1 VAERANGA
9 AKVSNHWVQTRD
21 ALSALLDPAERDAVL
36 GDFAELAL
44 TDSQV
49 LKSLVGLVVRRQLS
63 PWKEW
68 SPWFALIAI
77 IIPLCPLLARLSAEL
92 NHGIWPS
99 LWMKL
104 HHGISY
110 QTGISPST
118 LICGLCFQGLALMT
132 WSWTS
137 GFALG
142 TLSRRAIWVCA
153 TLFFAFYLACA
164 SGDWLFSVG
173 YSWLTGWAWLPLLVN
188 FLVVLFPAYFGI
200 RCRRTLLNLTSVR
213 MGLVSLWT
221 ITIGGLALWTQ
232 GWHPTAMSHWS
243 RGGSALTLLQLAR
256 HSETWNVGI
265 AQVFATALLTS
276 PIFYVFAQTAFIRR
290 LSPND

>member
-1 VAERANGA
+1 VRN
-9 AKVSNHWVQTRD
+9 VWVQASD
-21 ALSALLDPAERDAVL
+21 ALSAFLDPAERDAVL

-49 LKSLVGLVVRRQLS
+49 VKGLAGLVVRRRLS

-77 IIPLCPLLARLSAEL
+77 IIPLCPLLARLSTEL

-104 HHGISY
+104 HHGIFY

-118 LICGLCFQGLALMT
+118 LVCGWCFQGLALMT

-142 TLSRRAIWVCA
+142 TLSRRAAVWVNA

-164 SGDWLFSVG
+164 SGDWLFSAG
-173 YSWLTGWAWLPLLVN
+173 FSWFSGWAWLPLLVN
-188 FLVVLFPAYFGI
+188 FLFVLFPAYFGI
-200 RCRRTLLNLTSVR
+200 RCGPTFLNLTLSR
-213 MGLVSLWT
+213 MGLILLWT
-221 ITIGGLALWTQ
+221 ITIGGLSLWTQ
-232 GWHPTAMSHWS
+232 GWYPAAMSNWS
-243 RGGSALTLLQLAR
+243 RGGSSLTLLQLAR

-265 AQVFATALLTS
+265 AQVLATALLIS
-276 PIFYVFAQTAFIRR
+276 PISYVFAQTAYIRTHAAKIINR
-290 LSPND
+290 Y

>member
-1 VAERANGA
+1 MSNPWARA
-9 AKVSNHWVQTRD
+9 RD
-21 ALSALLDPAERDAVL
+21 VLSKLLDPAEREAVL

-49 LKSLVGLVVRRQLS
+49 VKSLAGLVVRRQLS

-77 IIPLCPLLARLSAEL
+77 IIPLCPLLARQSTEL

-110 QTGISPST
+110 QTGLSPST
-118 LICGLCFQGLALMT
+118 LVCGLCFQGLALIT
-132 WSWTS
+132 WSWTG
-137 GFALG
+137 GFALR
-142 TLSRRAIWVCA
+142 TLSRRAVRVCA

-164 SGDWLFSVG
+164 GGSWLFSEG
-173 YSWLTGWAWLPLLVN
+173 FSWLTGWAWLPLLVN
-188 FLVVLFPAYFGI
+188 SLVVLFPVYFGI
-200 RCRRTLLNLTSVR
+200 RCGRTSLHLTSSR
-213 MGLVSLWT
+213 MGLVLLWT

-232 GWHPTAMSHWS
+232 GWPPAVMSNWS
-243 RGGSALTLLQLAR
+243 RGGSSLTLLQLAR
-256 HSETWNVGI
+256 HSETWKVGI
-265 AQVFATALLTS
+265 TQVLATALLTS
-276 PIFYVFAQTAFIRR
+276 PIFYMFAQTALIPTHSR
-290 LSPND
+290 NN